1 MIERSVAALMETYR
15 IGHEEADLLHDQLWM
30 HAHGIAAMIATD
42 FCDWD
47 MATVERMLDGC
58 RRAFTQQ
65 YEV

>member
-1 MIERSVAALMETYR
+1 
-15 IGHEEADLLHDQLWM
+15 M